1 MKKQRIK
8 NYLKLGI
15 LLFGILLTLNNCQNE
30 GIEFRED
37 KSNFLKGLSYQ
48 DFLNVKNSPI
58 VRAKTNKFIYTDSP
72 LNRTDT
78 DPITFS
84 IDTTAVQVIESE
96 AYISYTFTAHMFN
109 EVENQLSNYILTI
122 YNNESV
128 NQLLVT
134 YPILTDG
141 DTISYDMNNIIAEE
155 IDGEVSYSRLPGC
168 EGYYE
173 VVSWDAYGG
182 TCVDYDCTAGGN
194 HSPGDSCSGNESEQ
208 AYTICTGAWVTSCVG
223 GGNNGA
229 GNPSN
234 EDPSSGGGGSTG
246 PTGGPASPIAVVPYD
261 ETFGLRRECQ
271 KIKYILD
278 DPDNAVFKQ
287 KILEISNDENLN
299 LNYEKSVGLF
309 ENQTNLDEHSGNPN
323 QASTRILNDVANNY
337 ISIAHNHPDDANG
350 TLSIFSFD
358 DLVAFAKVLENDNLN
373 ANKFVAFLATKKGTK
388 YALTIHNKT
397 KFSNALFRFHT
408 EFPSTVEEF
417 TKYQA
422 S

>member
-58 VRAKTNKFIYTDSP
+58 VRAKTNKFIYNDSP

-173 VVSWDAYGG
+173 VDSWDAYGG

-208 AYTICTGAWVTSCVG
+208 AYTICTGA
-223 GGNNGA
+223 
-229 GNPSN
+229 
-234 EDPSSGGGGSTG
+234 
-246 PTGGPASPIAVVPYD
+246 
-261 ETFGLRRECQ
+261 
-271 KIKYILD
+271 
-278 DPDNAVFKQ
+278 
-287 KILEISNDENLN
+287 
-299 LNYEKSVGLF
+299 
-309 ENQTNLDEHSGNPN
+309 
-323 QASTRILNDVANNY
+323 
-337 ISIAHNHPDDANG
+337 
-350 TLSIFSFD
+350 
-358 DLVAFAKVLENDNLN
+358 
-373 ANKFVAFLATKKGTK
+373 
-388 YALTIHNKT
+388 
-397 KFSNALFRFHT
+397 
-408 EFPSTVEEF
+408 
-417 TKYQA
+417 
-422 S
+422 